1 MVFFE
6 ALGKVALIVLVKM
19 LFCSDFKFSKS
30 SYIDCF
36 TCAFGSSMYCRRCS
50 NSSDNERLL
59 SSHWRRDR
67 LYATNKIENTFF
79 FCSSEIYLQ
88 GFCSKLYI
96 YTQELKGCDG
106 INWLGIPVND
116 LYNI

>member
-1 MVFFE
+1 MP
-6 ALGKVALIVLVKM
+6 LDLLCIVEDVPTHLTMNV
-19 LFCSDFKFSKS
+19 
-30 SYIDCF
+30 
-36 TCAFGSSMYCRRCS
+36 
-50 NSSDNERLL
+50 
-59 SSHWRRDR
+59 SSHHTGDVIGYM
-67 LYATNKIENTFF
+67 LQIKLKNTFF